1 MSEGS
6 AVSKF
11 REKFKS
17 GKILEIVIVLILAA
31 VVIAVVYSML
41 AGGGGE
47 ETASAAEE
55 SYAEQVERELSSV
68 LSQIDGVGSVEV
80 FVTAASE
87 GETVIAMETTV
98 DEDGNT
104 TTSPVLVDG
113 DVVVLKEL
121 LPEITGVLIVAE
133 GAESVLVRIRLID
146 AAATALHIDQ
156 SLIKVYTKA
165 GS

>member
-1 MSEGS
+1 M
-6 AVSKF
+6 
-11 REKFKS
+11 RNR
-17 GKILEIVIVLILAA
+17 
-31 VVIAVVYSML
+31 
-41 AGGGGE
+41 
-47 ETASAAEE
+47 
-55 SYAEQVERELSSV
+55 VERELSSV

-104 TTSPVLVDG
+104 TTSPVFVDG
-113 DVVVLKEL
+113 DVVVLEEL

>member
-41 AGGGGE
+41 AGGGE

-98 DEDGNT
+98 DQDGNT

-113 DVVVLKEL
+113 DVVVLEEL